1 MSNEESGRGDRPP
14 TLWVGSYA
22 ENGGR
27 GLYPLYRAAP
37 SGWSAGDP
45 FEGACNASFGARSQR
60 YGLLYLVDEQGGTL
74 GIYRHENGWTEI
86 ARFSTRG
93 AEPCYVAL
101 DAAETRLAVANYGSG
116 SIALYSLDAATG
128 VPLGK
133 PVVRSATGSGPN
145 PERQEGPHA
154 HCVQFSPDSRQ
165 LYHVDLGIDQI
176 LAYALEESFGEA
188 RLAYSAP
195 PGSGPRHLVFHPAEA
210 RAFLISEL
218 ESAVTV
224 LETADT
230 SFRAVGH
237 ASTLPPDF
245 RGESLGGHIGMNAA
259 GDRLYVTNRGHDSI
273 ATFAV
278 EGDRLSLLGHV
289 PSGGASPR
297 FFLLLETEKRM
308 LVANEEGGNVTA
320 FGIRSD
326 GTLEPEGVCATVPGA
341 VFLFEA

>member
-1 MSNEESGRGDRPP
+1 M
-14 TLWVGSYA
+14 LWVGSYA

-27 GLYPLYRAAP
+27 GLYPLYRTL
-37 SGWSAGDP
+37 STGWRASDP
-45 FEGACNASFGARSQR
+45 FESARNASFGVRSER
-60 YGLLYLVDEQGGTL
+60 HGLLYLLDEQGGTL

-86 ARFSTRG
+86 ARLSTEG
-93 AEPCYVAL
+93 AEPCYVTL
-101 DAAETRLAVANYGSG
+101 DAAETRLAVANYASG
-116 SIALYSLDAATG
+116 NIALYSLDAATG
-128 VPLGK
+128 VPLGN
-133 PVVRSATGSGPN
+133 PVVRWATGSGPN
-145 PERQEGPHA
+145 PERQKGPHA
-154 HCVQFSPDSRQ
+154 HCVRFSPDSRQ

-176 LAYALEESFGEA
+176 LAYALEESLGEA
-188 RLAYSAP
+188 RLAYGAP
-195 PGSGPRHLVFHPAEA
+195 SGSGPRHLVFHPARA

-218 ESAVTV
+218 ESTVTV

-237 ASTLPPDF
+237 VSTLPPDF
-245 RGESLGGHIGMNAA
+245 RGESLGGHIGMNAS

-278 EGDRLSLLGHV
+278 EGDRLSLLEHV

-341 VFLFEA
+341 VFLFGA